1 MFKRIILMSLALI
14 FMIFYKKK
22 HISGER
28 KKCRRFHCSAFKFL
42 IGYRSQLT
50 TTNQREFL
58 QNYKIYL
65 KKNQD
70 GQVQEKSDNNRYQ
83 IQLWQIISFYR

>member
-50 TTNQREFL
+50 TTNQREFFAKL
-58 QNYKIYL
+58 QVL
-65 KKNQD
+65 L
-70 GQVQEKSDNNRYQ
+70 EKESR
-83 IQLWQIISFYR
+83 WASPRKE